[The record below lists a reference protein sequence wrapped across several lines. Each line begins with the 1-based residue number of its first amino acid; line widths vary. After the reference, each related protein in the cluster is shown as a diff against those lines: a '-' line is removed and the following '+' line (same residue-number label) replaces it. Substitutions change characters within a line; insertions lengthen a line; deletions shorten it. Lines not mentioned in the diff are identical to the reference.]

1 MEAERL
7 QPGIAAS
14 EAAAILHVV
23 FAQAGPLNAPV
34 CLPLGIGVT
43 QVTRLT
49 ALQDLAR
56 LRVVD
61 FLVAGDQ
68 VEVRLR
74 PAWRTFFEMDLSLGM
89 PTMPRLRQYGA
100 ELRDTEAR
108 ALIDDTLRR
117 FAALQAPAS

>member
-1 MEAERL
+1 MDAEHL
-7 QPGIAAS
+7 QTGIAAS

-34 CLPLGIGVT
+34 CLPLGVGVA
-43 QVTRLT
+43 QITRLL
-49 ALQDLAR
+49 ALQELAR

-74 PAWRTFFEMDLSLGM
+74 PAWRDFFEMDISRGM

-108 ALIDDTLRR
+108 AVIDDALGR
-117 FAALQAPAS
+117 FAALQAPGS